1 MRGKELLSPKQ
12 APQVHFHGQNPKNPS
27 CNFKG
32 WLQHKSLFRCLMT
45 PITPYSIHATR
56 NTLFPCQTWKQVRWM
71 LVQEPKHMCTISFT
85 CFEVTML
92 DIAISVSSTCCHPCT
107 WEFIIKKLIYRHYLL
122 HQNVVVTLECGLH
135 IIFTFHLPNPIFS
148 LQALP
153 PTSFT
158 TFLTHGWTSVRT
170 PSGNIAIP
178 LRKIEVINLKG
189 PHVMPG

>member
-1 MRGKELLSPKQ
+1 MQQG
-12 APQVHFHGQNPKNPS
+12 
-27 CNFKG
+27 
-32 WLQHKSLFRCLMT
+32 
-45 PITPYSIHATR
+45 
-56 NTLFPCQTWKQVRWM
+56 TLFFHVKHENKSNGCWSRNPNICVLFHL
-71 LVQEPKHMCTISFT
+71 LVLS
-85 CFEVTML
+85 EVTML
-92 DIAISVSSTCCHPCT
+92 DNAISVSSTCCRPCT

-158 TFLTHGWTSVRT
+158 TFLTHGWTSMRT
-170 PSGNIAIP
+170 PTGNIAIP